1 MNIKMAVIGSTEFM
15 EQLYVVANQMSSI
28 EIIPYVYKEP
38 KEAAQ
43 LVQQLK
49 PCDVVYFSG
58 ALPYYF
64 AKAEREQLQI
74 PTFYL
79 EQDEMTIATSLLSIL
94 YHKKASLQRVSID
107 LFNSNIME
115 KVLTMLGVDPTS
127 MYMIDYKNRLDQ
139 ADFDIDRIIHFHQL
153 LWEQKKIDFV
163 LTSIHAIFN
172 QLQQLHIPVMKM
184 TDPPKNIMNS
194 LQAAMN
200 QANYLKSKAAQV
212 AVAYISTHESIDL
225 QGSYLDEMLRGLNG
239 SIQQLDEHSYILY
252 SSRGET
258 ELLLEQNDFSHIVSQ
273 YKKGISIGFGYGL
286 TIKDANQNALIAL
299 RFAERDSETSCI
311 YVLTEEKNLLGPYPN
326 EQKHNRLV
334 IDDPSLLEIAKKTK
348 LSPSNLSKV
357 MQFSKSR
364 SSTTFTAGDL
374 SDYLQVTKRTAER
387 TIKKLLDHGY
397 VKIVGEEMT
406 YHQGRPRAIYE
417 LSIPQIYQ

>member
-273 YKKGISIGFGYGL
+273 YKKGISI
-286 TIKDANQNALIAL
+286 
-299 RFAERDSETSCI
+299 AERDSERCFI